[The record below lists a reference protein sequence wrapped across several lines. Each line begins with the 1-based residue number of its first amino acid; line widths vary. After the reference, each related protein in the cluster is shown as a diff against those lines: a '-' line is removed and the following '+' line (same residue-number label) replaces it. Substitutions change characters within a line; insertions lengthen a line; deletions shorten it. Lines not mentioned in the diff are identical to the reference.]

1 MNIENQSLKETVKV
15 DSGLKEL
22 IVNYVG
28 KQLQPENDEVTLEMV
43 ISVMASEFKELI
55 LGMAEEN
62 WIRGYQQ
69 ALVDVDEGEHLYK
82 EALEVKANESW
93 KYYRYN

>member
-62 WIRGYQQ
+62 WLMSTKAKIYIKQ
-69 ALVDVDEGEHLYK
+69 HLK
-82 EALEVKANESW
+82 
-93 KYYRYN
+93 

>member
-82 EALEVKANESW
+82 EALEVKANES
-93 KYYRYN
+93 